1 MIWDWHYWETK
12 DKIIAELRIRVIKRG
27 NSQEYSTSRGRLM
40 KKGKIRVVVR
50 NKEVAN
56 KKKTRYRTIAKIGYR
71 ENKQNHKKYRI
82 WMIRKGKHEIIA
94 KRYCIISKL

>member
-1 MIWDWHYWETK
+1 
-12 DKIIAELRIRVIKRG
+12 
-27 NSQEYSTSRGRLM
+27 M

-71 ENKQNHKKYRI
+71 ENKQNDKKYRI
-82 WMIRKGKHEIIA
+82 
-94 KRYCIISKL
+94 